1 MIPFFAEWGYLEK
14 DCVVRLGIS
23 VELREV
29 GGGLH
34 RVDEL
39 GWDGGGGVAGGGR
52 RGGHCVAGG
61 APDVGSC
68 KTGLHGITFDTCSR
82 KYIHIRVRELTTDR
96 KIE

>member
-1 MIPFFAEWGYLEK
+1 M
-14 DCVVRLGIS
+14 VRLGIS

-39 GWDGGGGVAGGGR
+39 WGDGGGGVAGGGR
-52 RGGHCVAGG
+52 RGGHCVAGR

-68 KTGLHGITFDTCSR
+68 
-82 KYIHIRVRELTTDR
+82 
-96 KIE
+96 

>member
-1 MIPFFAEWGYLEK
+1 MYVEHDAVFLPNGGTYLEK

-29 GGGLH
+29 CGGLH

-39 GWDGGGGVAGGGR
+39 GGDGGGGVAGGGR
-52 RGGHCVAGG
+52 RGGHCVAGR

-68 KTGLHGITFDTCSR
+68 
-82 KYIHIRVRELTTDR
+82 
-96 KIE
+96 